1 LENLA
6 EGDYM
11 GDIGVNGRI
20 ILKWNSKKLS
30 EKMQTRFN

>member
-6 EGDYM
+6 EGDYI
-11 GDIGVNGRI
+11 GDVGVNWRI
-20 ILKWNSKKLS
+20 ILKWTSKKLS